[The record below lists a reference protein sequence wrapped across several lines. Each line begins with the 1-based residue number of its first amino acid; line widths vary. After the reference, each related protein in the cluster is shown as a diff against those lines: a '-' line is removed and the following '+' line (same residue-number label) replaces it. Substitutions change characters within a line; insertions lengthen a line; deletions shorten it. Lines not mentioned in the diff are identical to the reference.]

1 MKIVM
6 GSDHAGLS
14 LKKQIISHLE
24 EQGHEVVDV
33 GTNDG
38 SSVDYPDFGLKV
50 AEEVST
56 GNYDRGIVICGTGI
70 GISIA
75 ANKVKGIRCAMVS
88 DTFSAEMA
96 RAHNNAN
103 MIGFGERVVGLGLAT
118 KIVDVFLKTE
128 FEGGRHERRV
138 NIIKEIEDKNF
149 K

>member
-1 MKIVM
+1 MKIVI

-14 LKKQIISHLE
+14 LKKQIINHLE
-24 EQGHEVVDV
+24 EQGHEVIDV

-56 GNYDRGIVICGTGI
+56 GDYDRGIVICGTGI

-88 DTFSAEMA
+88 DTFSAEMC
-96 RAHNNAN
+96 RAHNDAN

>member
-1 MKIVM
+1 MKIVI
-6 GSDHAGLS
+6 GSDHAGFA

-24 EQGHEVVDV
+24 EQGHEVIDV
-33 GTNDG
+33 GANDT

-50 AEEVST
+50 AEEVAA
-56 GNYDRGIVICGTGI
+56 GGYDRGIVICGTGI

-118 KIVDVFLKTE
+118 KIVDAFLKTD
-128 FEGGRHERRV
+128 FEGGRHGRRV
-138 NIIKEIEDKNF
+138 DKIIEIEDKYF